1 MLAKQRTDVEA
12 ERVYHRVFEQYSAC
26 SPPLAPGR
34 VDIVDPAWLTQSV
47 SLSLT
52 PDELFTAALACR
64 VAALEFASSM
74 SEFAIISPAF
84 RLGRLPTIEELE
96 SLARQLEHPADSR

>member
-1 MLAKQRTDVEA
+1 VLAKQRTDVEA

-52 PDELFTAALACR
+52 PDELCTAALACR